1 MRFPDD
7 AIFESLPQ
15 VGIWSR
21 GTVSPC
27 ISKGRSGIFAKN
39 LKSKGRAFCASM
51 LKNVEVAPP
60 AFSQPSKVYSK
71 MQSDNSMLYLK
82 DI

>member
-1 MRFPDD
+1 MPF
-7 AIFESLPQ
+7 AAAVCAGVMS
-15 VGIWSR
+15 VW
-21 GTVSPC
+21 TVNYLC

-71 MQSDNSMLYLK
+71 M
-82 DI
+82 